1 MQPGKSLGMRFLL
14 SPEQGFQASH
24 TYLLRVIQGQDKSE
38 KILAEGEF
46 HLE

>member
-1 MQPGKSLGMRFLL
+1 MKPGKDLGMRFLL
-14 SPEQGFQASH
+14 SPEQGFIPSH
-24 TYLLRVIQGQDKSE
+24 DYLLRVVQAQDKSE